1 MVFYWIIEESD
12 KMPELRIIISGKLE
26 ELIDKLIEV
35 KVFEN
40 KTEIVRTALVEYFY
54 SHNWFKDLIQ

>member
-1 MVFYWIIEESD
+1 MVFYWILQECD

-26 ELIDKLIEV
+26 ELINKLVES

-40 KTEIVRTALVEYFY
+40 KTEIVRVALVEYFY
-54 SHNWFKDLIQ
+54 SHDWFKEII

>member
-1 MVFYWIIEESD
+1 MVFYWIIQEGD

-26 ELIDKLIEV
+26 EMINKLIEA

-40 KTEIVRTALVEYFY
+40 KTEIVRVALVEYF
-54 SHNWFKDLIQ
+54 HDHDWFNGII